1 MERVYEVILAST
13 ETSVKLTVP
22 FKEETCYTRLQIGDF
37 SAGSTLFLRQSQ
49 DGETLMQPLR
59 SLLFVPG
66 NKPTWMEKALQYGAD
81 ALILDLE
88 DSVPGS
94 DKCSARA
101 HVRQAL
107 EHLHDRGPLLTVRIN
122 ALDTGLAGDDLEAI
136 LCPGLSA
143 IVAPKVETP
152 HDVIVLD
159 TLLTQ
164 GERRAGMVGGQVE
177 IFPTLETAKG
187 IYQAYHIAS
196 SSARVPTLCGTA
208 GQGGDTARSLGYVW
222 SKAGSETLY
231 IRSKV
236 LLEARAAGVTYP
248 LMASWFN
255 IPDLEGL
262 RADAQLNRQLGYS
275 GQVVIHPT
283 HVPVVNEVFTPTS
296 EDMTYYQGL
305 LAAMEEAERH
315 GTAAVTYQG
324 AMVDIAM
331 VKTAQQ
337 MLALA
342 RAVSARHVE
351 EK

>member
-1 MERVYEVILAST
+1 
-13 ETSVKLTVP
+13 
-22 FKEETCYTRLQIGDF
+22 
-37 SAGSTLFLRQSQ
+37 
-49 DGETLMQPLR
+49 MQPLR

-66 NKPTWMEKALQYGAD
+66 NKPTWMEKALSYGAD

-88 DSVPGS
+88 DSVAGS
-94 DKCSARA
+94 DKGSARA

-107 EHLHDRGPLLTVRIN
+107 ERLHDRGPLLTVRIN

-152 HDVIVLD
+152 HDVVVLD

-164 GERRAGMVGGQVE
+164 AERRAGITVGHVE

-187 IYQAYHIAS
+187 IYHAYHIAS

-231 IRSKV
+231 VRSKV
-236 LLEARAAGVTYP
+236 LLEARAAGVAYP

-255 IPDLEGL
+255 ITDLEGL
-262 RADAQLNRQLGYS
+262 RADAQLNHQLGYR

-283 HVPVVNEVFTPTS
+283 HVPVVNEVFTPTP
-296 EDMTYYQGL
+296 EDIVYYEGL
-305 LAAMEEAERH
+305 LAAMEDAERH

-337 MLALA
+337 MLTLA
-342 RAVSARHVE
+342 RAINARNVK